1 MQKREISE
9 DSWTI
14 KVEDL
19 KNFDLSAKNP
29 NKIKEEIFREPDEIL
44 TEMTENEIEI
54 QKILENLK
62 THL

>member
-9 DSWTI
+9 NSWI
-14 KVEDL
+14 VKVEDL

-29 NKIKEEIFREPDEIL
+29 NKIKEEFFREPDEIL

>member
-1 MQKREISE
+1 MKKREESKN
-9 DSWTI
+9 SWI
-14 KVEDL
+14 VKVEDIQ
-19 KNFDLSAKNP
+19 NFDLSAKNP

>member
-1 MQKREISE
+1 MKKREESE
-9 DSWTI
+9 NSWTI

>member
-29 NKIKEEIFREPDEIL
+29 DKIKEEIFREPDEIL

>member
-1 MQKREISE
+1 MQKKEISE

-29 NKIKEEIFREPDEIL
+29 DKTQEEIFREPDEIL